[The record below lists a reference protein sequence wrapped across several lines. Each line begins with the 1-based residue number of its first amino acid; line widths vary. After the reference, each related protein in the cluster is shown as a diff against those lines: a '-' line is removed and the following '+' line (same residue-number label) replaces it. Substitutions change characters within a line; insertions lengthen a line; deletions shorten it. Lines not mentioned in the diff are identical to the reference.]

1 MVAPDYLRGRGDG
14 LEYTGPARMETSS
27 AAGRGRGGGG
37 GDGGGDEASSRKRLI
52 AYLAERGGSVD
63 SATGRGLTQDM
74 ATALGYSELTA
85 LNSML
90 SRLERD
96 GLITREVR
104 GRRTYRIALTDA
116 GDRRLR
122 SAGGSPAL
130 RQFEDELSHP
140 RGLMRACI
148 LLLLDERPA
157 HGYELIERLKPFGF
171 ERDDPSRIYRAL
183 RWLEGAGFVR
193 PNWETPAAGPARR
206 VYELTP
212 SGREAL
218 ALSASGLR
226 ERSQALDEH
235 LGRYGGSP
243 AGATARQPQQPFEVL
258 VEAKLSVVAPDEASA
273 RRKVEQAL
281 RGGRSLDNDVRTT
294 GEVWVYDAN
303 PEAGRS

>member
-1 MVAPDYLRGRGDG
+1 MDASSTRGGG
-14 LEYTGPARMETSS
+14 
-27 AAGRGRGGGG
+27 GGGG
-37 GDGGGDEASSRKRLI
+37 GDGGDDAEASSRKRLI
-52 AYLAERGGSVD
+52 AYLADKGGSVE
-63 SATGRGLTQDM
+63 SATGRGLTQEM
-74 ATALGYSELTA
+74 ATALGYAELTA

-116 GDRRLR
+116 GDRRRR
-122 SAGGSPAL
+122 STGGSPAL

-157 HGYELIERLKPFGF
+157 HGYELIDRLKPFGF

-206 VYELTP
+206 VYDLTP
-212 SGREAL
+212 AGRQAL
-218 ALSASGLR
+218 ELSASGLR
-226 ERSQALDEH
+226 ERSQVLDEH
-235 LGRYGGSP
+235 LGRYDFSTAD
-243 AGATARQPQQPFEVL
+243 AGAGAGAQSREAQPSFEVL
-258 VEAKLSVVAPDEASA
+258 VEAKLSVLAPNEASA
-273 RRKVEQAL
+273 RRKVEKAL
-281 RGGRSLDNDVRTT
+281 GGGRTIDSDVRAT

-303 PEAGRS
+303 PETGEG